1 MWRWSNHTVRKK
13 KIESIHTYS
22 VIMWLCLS
30 FYVYQIVILNMYHYY
45 FQRNVYG
52 SQLNLTLEGKI
63 IYDTIYNL
71 IVHFKCLFHFFLK
84 NIKYPSLFFIMELV
98 NEQNN
103 RQLTMQIQLTCT
115 NWTDICKC
123 LITSKIS
130 LRGNKKKKC
139 AL

>member
-13 KIESIHTYS
+13 KRESIHTYS

-71 IVHFKCLFHFFLK
+71 IVHFKCLF
-84 NIKYPSLFFIMELV
+84 SFFIMELV